1 MPQVRCPNCGQTI
14 NLENRRG
21 IDVDMIKRAVQREE
35 KSFTDLLHVTQL
47 PRKTLSLRL
56 KELRG
61 NGTIV
66 KTDGM
71 YRLNGDHSPIYKGS
85 SFAQRLSAPFSDKRR
100 LAVFLMVFLIGV
112 PVSAQVFAALF
123 ASHAPEV
130 LPIIQEQT
138 ILGSFAAA
146 IEVQNVNELYT
157 WQCVITFNS
166 SKLKVLDIESGEFL
180 DANYPLFASAFPD
193 SNTLAFGATLKGDE
207 PGKTGSG
214 TLATVV
220 FGYFEGDY
228 EMPEIVSSWQYI
240 ETYWIDAAG
249 YEHSGPAAF
258 SLSVSGGQ

>member
-14 NLENRRG
+14 NLANRKG
-21 IDVDMIKRAVQREE
+21 IDVDMIKKAVQKED

-71 YRLNGDHSPIYKGS
+71 YRLNGDHSPVYKGAS
-85 SFAQRLSAPFSDKRR
+85 LAQRFSAPFSDKRR

-112 PVSAQVFAALF
+112 PVSAQVFATFF
-123 ASHAPEV
+123 AYHAPQAP
-130 LPIIQEQT
+130 PIIQEPT
-138 ILGSFAAA
+138 VLGSFTAA

-166 SKLKVLDIESGEFL
+166 SKLKVLDIKSGEFL
-180 DANYPLFASAFPD
+180 DADFPLFASAFPD

-220 FGYFEGDY
+220 FGYFEADY
-228 EMPEIVSSWQYI
+228 EMPEILSSWQYL
-240 ETYWIDAAG
+240 ETYWIDFAG
-249 YEHSGPAAF
+249 NEHSDPAAF
-258 SLSVSGGQ
+258 SLSVSGGL